1 MIGVISSDRSCNN
14 NSCIVTN
21 IIFRATDI
29 IIIIIIIMICDCSL
43 PLHGC

>member
-1 MIGVISSDRSCNN
+1 MIGVISSNRSYN

-29 IIIIIIIMICDCSL
+29 IIIIIIIIMICDCSL